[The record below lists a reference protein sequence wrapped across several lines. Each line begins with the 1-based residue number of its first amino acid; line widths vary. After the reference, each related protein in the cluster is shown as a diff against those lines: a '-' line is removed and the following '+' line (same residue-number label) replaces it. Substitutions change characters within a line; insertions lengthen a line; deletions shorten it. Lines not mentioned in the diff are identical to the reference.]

1 MELMKDH
8 GSLEHSHLQREFFI
22 HACLHAILKWCIK
35 MYKHEEATLRTP
47 FTWAFFPAFLPP
59 LFISGIKHHEHSRDW
74 GGGFIFWLHPLGWRH
89 ISWWEPQIWKLIEML
104 QLYDGDNFAGMFCP
118 LSGQSDSGNMG
129 GLWARVH
136 LDVSALVASLRAPQ
150 RTSLWMRAA
159 WRFCSFSKLYYALL
173 MVSITPTQ

>member
-1 MELMKDH
+1 MMYQNVQAWRNNVKNTFYLSIFSCLSASSMYQWHKA
-8 GSLEHSHLQREFFI
+8 SWTQQRLG
-22 HACLHAILKWCIK
+22 A
-35 MYKHEEATLRTP
+35 
-47 FTWAFFPAFLPP
+47 
-59 LFISGIKHHEHSRDW
+59 
-74 GGGFIFWLHPLGWRH
+74 GFIFWLHPLGWRH